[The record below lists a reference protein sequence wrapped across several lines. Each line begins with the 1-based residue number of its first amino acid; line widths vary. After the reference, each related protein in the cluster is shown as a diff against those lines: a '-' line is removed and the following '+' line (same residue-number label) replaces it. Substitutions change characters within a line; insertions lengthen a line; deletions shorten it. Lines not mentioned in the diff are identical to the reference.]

1 MKIWQRLKNSGYRF
15 RVYLFAGLLVFL
27 VLASLVFA
35 FGVSWHSKRLLALV
49 VEKDFKARETE
60 RTLVDLLVSMDQNR
74 KKSFLLEKPE
84 YGRLFREDSLSF
96 RRHLARLE
104 ELGLSEQ
111 EKADLVLL
119 RDRFEDYLL
128 KDPFVAADSP
138 STIES
143 VSDLPLE
150 EVRLR
155 IGRLLERNQ
164 ERMDLRILEMNR
176 LEHRVFQA
184 VLVGAVASLL
194 AAGLLSFLLI
204 RSITR
209 PIDLL
214 RKGTHKIAEGEFMHR
229 VDLATKGEL
238 GDLADSFN
246 EMARQ
251 LKKLDEMKADFMAL
265 VSHELKTPLTSMK
278 EAVGLMLEEAVG
290 PISPKQ
296 RRLLRI
302 HAAGIEKLTG
312 FVEDILNL
320 TTMEGGL
327 TPLYSTS
334 FDMRGLLQRQI
345 DIFRLL
351 ADKKQIRLSAT
362 YRPNPFPP
370 VHGDA
375 ERLKQVFANLLNNA
389 IFFTPPGGEV
399 AVRVESVLGKYLP
412 ERFGEGLKVEASK
425 PYVKIEV
432 VDTGEGIPREE
443 WNRVFDKFY
452 QIQRSS
458 NRGSGLGLTIAK
470 HIVEAHGGGI
480 CVGASSE
487 EGTTFVF
494 VIPQGEAPRE
504 QTVREEAGTARV
516 QSQNPEGV
524 YFA

>member
-1 MKIWQRLKNSGYRF
+1 MRIWQRIKNSGYRF
-15 RVYLFAGLLVFL
+15 RVYLFASLLVFL

-49 VEKDFKARETE
+49 VQKDFKARETE

-74 KKSFLLEKPE
+74 KKFFLLEKPE
-84 YGRLFREDSLSF
+84 YARLFREDSLSF

-104 ELGLSEQ
+104 GLGLSEE
-111 EKADLVLL
+111 EKAEFVLL
-119 RDRFEDYLL
+119 RDRFEDYLQKEPL
-128 KDPFVAADSP
+128 ASGDSP
-138 STIES
+138 SAIQS

-150 EVRLR
+150 EIRLR
-155 IGRLLERNQ
+155 IGNLLERNQ
-164 ERMDLRILEMNR
+164 ERMDLRIMEMDR
-176 LEHRVFQA
+176 LERRVYQA
-184 VLVGAVASLL
+184 VLVGAMASLL
-194 AAGLLSFLLI
+194 AAGVLSFLLI

-238 GDLADSFN
+238 GELAESFN

-251 LKKLDEMKADFMAL
+251 LKRLDEMKADFMAL

-345 DIFRLL
+345 DVFRLL
-351 ADKKQIRLSAT
+351 ADKKQIRLSAI
-362 YRPNPFPP
+362 YRPNPFPT
-370 VHGDA
+370 VHADA

-399 AVRVESVLGKYLP
+399 VVRVESVPGKYLP
-412 ERFGEGLKVEASK
+412 ERFRESLKPDASK
-425 PYVKIEV
+425 PWVKIEV

-452 QIQRSS
+452 QIKKSS
-458 NRGSGLGLTIAK
+458 NRGSGLGLTIAR
-470 HIVEAHGGGI
+470 HIVEAHGGSI
-480 CVGASSE
+480 CVGDSSE

-494 VIPQGEAPRE
+494 VIPQGEVPKDRISL
-504 QTVREEAGTARV
+504 EEAGTVGV
-516 QSQNPEGV
+516 QPQNPEGV